1 MKKIAY
7 YVIAAT
13 IIVMATSCNGG
24 SASMKEQLDSLKTAY
39 EQRNADYNELNEFLG
54 VIATGMDSIALQEGK
69 ILTPGESPALSR
81 EQIKKN
87 LDAYKQTLDNQR
99 QQIVTLEKK
108 LKTNQNYSTHLRSII
123 ATMKQQLA
131 QKDEEIANLRKLVDD
146 KNVDINRLKE
156 NVATLQQRNEMQAGL
171 IVSQQETI
179 INQTAKIQ
187 TAYLK
192 MGTKKELKDLGLLT
206 GGNLFKKSKVDFTKI
221 DKSLFKAI
229 NKAETTKIEI
239 PAKEAKLLTPQPSDS
254 YRIDKVYKNNVL
266 TITNPEKFWDV
277 SDFVI
282 IQVED

>member
-24 SASMKEQLDSLKTAY
+24 SASMKEQLDSLQTAY
-39 EQRNADYNELNEFLG
+39 EQRDADYNELNEYLG
-54 VIATGMDSIALQEGK
+54 VIATGLDSIALQEGQ
-69 ILTPGESPALSR
+69 ILKSDESPTLSR

-87 LDAYKQTLDNQR
+87 LDAYKQTLENQR
-99 QQIVTLEKK
+99 ERIAVMEKK
-108 LKTNQNYSTHLRSII
+108 LKTNQKYSAHLRSII

-146 KNVDINRLKE
+146 KNMDITRLKE
-156 NVATLQQRNEMQAGL
+156 NVQTLQKRNEMQAGL

-179 INQTAKIQ
+179 TSQEASIHTAFVKI
-187 TAYLK
+187 
-192 MGTKKELKDLGLLT
+192 GTKKELKDEGLLT
-206 GGNLFKKSKVDFTKI
+206 GGFLKKSKVDFTKI

-229 NKAETTKIEI
+229 DIRESGKINIPGTKKAKV
-239 PAKEAKLLTPQPSDS
+239 LTPQPEDS
-254 YRIDKVYKNNVL
+254 YRIDQVHDSMVL
-266 TITNPEKFWDV
+266 SIINPDKFWSV

-282 IQVED
+282 IQTD